1 MNETVLNLYTT
12 FINSPFFGLSLSIFT
27 YQLGLVLNRKWK
39 HPLTHPLL
47 VSIISCCLFLGFT
60 KIPYPQYYIGGSIIA
75 AFLGPAT
82 AILSVSMYEQL
93 ETLKKNILPILVG
106 TIVGSFTAISSI
118 ILMGRWFN
126 LDWTIILCMIPKSVT
141 TAIGLSISEAFDGI
155 PAITVAGII
164 ITGNF
169 GALVCPSLTKLFKI
183 KNPVAVG
190 VAMGTCSHV
199 TGTTKALEIG
209 EVEGA
214 MSGLAIGCAGIATV
228 LWCAILPLS

>member
-93 ETLKKNILPILVG
+93 ETLKKNILPILAG

-126 LDWTIILCMIPKSVT
+126 LDWTIILSLIPKSVT

-169 GALVCPSLTKLFKI
+169 GALVCPSLAKLFKI